1 MSAARALV
9 RSLRTIFTAILVLT
23 FHAPML
29 QDLVSLTTEAPC
41 GTSCCRSGKSC
52 SCCHHA
58 KQKRVPQGARWTS
71 GDRCPTD
78 CGQFGELPSQP
89 GLPSAIGSL
98 GAPTISYD
106 QKPRFSASGQPRRI
120 VDAVLFQR
128 PPPVLI

>member
-1 MSAARALV
+1 VSAARALV
-9 RSLRTIFTAILVLT
+9 RSLRTIFVAILVLA

-29 QDLVSLTTEAPC
+29 QDLVSLTAEAPC
-41 GTSCCRSGKSC
+41 KASCCRSGKSC

-58 KQKRVPQGARWTS
+58 YQKRVPQGARWTL

-78 CGQFGELPSQP
+78 CGQFAELPSQP

-98 GAPTISYD
+98 AAPAISYV
-106 QKPRFSASGQPRRI
+106 QKPRLSAPGQPRRI
-120 VDAVLFQR
+120 VDAALFQR